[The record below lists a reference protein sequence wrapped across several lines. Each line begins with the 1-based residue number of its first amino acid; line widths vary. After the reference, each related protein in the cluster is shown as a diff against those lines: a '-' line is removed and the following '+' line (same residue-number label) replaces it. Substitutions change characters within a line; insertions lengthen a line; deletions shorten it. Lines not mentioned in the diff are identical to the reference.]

1 MTLSG
6 WFLILVKRGR
16 EEFVIPA
23 VLWHEAYIE
32 CLSECSP
39 LLWHRV
45 LSDFSISC
53 RGALQIPLHPQDPV
67 HTSATHRQIHL
78 LLDFPVDSGWEGSP
92 EEKKS
97 NPTLIP

>member
-6 WFLILVKRGR
+6 WFLILLVKREQ

-32 CLSECSP
+32 CLSECPP

-45 LSDFSISC
+45 LSDFSISY

-67 HTSATHRQIHL
+67 HTSATHWQRL
-78 LLDFPVDSGWEGSP
+78 A
-92 EEKKS
+92 
-97 NPTLIP
+97 N